1 MTSTP
6 TGPRRPPSPLR
17 RYAPFLV
24 VLFVAGVVVVAVAL
38 AGGGGDGGDGRDR
51 GPSGATAGAGPVIFS
66 EENKDRIDWGP
77 RCDTQ
82 RGRVALPLV
91 TALPCVKP
99 HTGDNGGATA
109 PGVTADAIKVV
120 VYQGDPSKNPL
131 QSALVR
137 SAGADV
143 DLATGKETALNY
155 IRLLERYHETYG
167 RRIDVEFFTGTGA
180 PNDEVTARADAR
192 AIADKRPF
200 AVLGGP
206 GQTPVFAEELA
217 ANKILCL
224 GGCALATPEKT
235 LRRYAPY
242 LWGNGPTPEQAST
255 LTTEMIANLLAGK
268 KARWAGSEAFRNR
281 TRVFGAVHY
290 DTPDGQQTEAFAFFR
305 RSLERK
311 GVKLA
316 ADIPFFLDIAR
327 GQENARTM
335 IAKLKSAGVTSVIYY
350 GDPLT
355 PSFLTQEATAQDYF
369 PEWIIGPNVFADTAV
384 FGRTYDQRQWRHAF
398 GVSLIAA
405 RGTQDTSSS
414 RNLYIWGYGE
424 PPPNNTYAVI
434 LGDIVPLFTGV
445 HLAGPTLTPQTFRDG
460 LFRAPPR
467 RGTPLIPSTSR
478 GRHGIWPGVD
488 LGGSDDAT
496 LIWWDPEAQG
506 EDEIGNTGKG
516 LYVFV
521 DGGKRYRPGEWP
533 KTDPGLFDR
542 SKGITIYE
550 EIPAEDRPP
559 RYPSPAQR

>member
-1 MTSTP
+1 MTGAAPS
-6 TGPRRPPSPLR
+6 PRRPPNALR

-24 VLFVAGVVVVAVAL
+24 VLLIAGIVVVAL
-38 AGGGGDGGDGRDR
+38 AVRGGNDGGEGGGRADGTA
-51 GPSGATAGAGPVIFS
+51 SAGAGPVIFS
-66 EENKDRIDWGP
+66 EDNKDEIDWGP
-77 RCDTQ
+77 RCDTE

-91 TALPCVKP
+91 NSLPCVKP
-99 HTGDNGGATA
+99 HTGDNGGATS
-109 PGVTADAIKVV
+109 PGVTGDAIKVV
-120 VYQGDPSKNPL
+120 VYQGDPRQNPL
-131 QSALVR
+131 QAALVR

-143 DLATGKETALNY
+143 DLETGKETALNY
-155 IRLLERYHETYG
+155 IRLLERYYETYG
-167 RRIDVEFFTGTGA
+167 RRIDVEFFVGTGA

-192 AIADKRPF
+192 AIADKQPF

-235 LRRYAPY
+235 LRRTAPF

-268 KARWAGSEAFRNR
+268 KARWAGSPAFRDR

-305 RSLERK
+305 RSLQRE
-311 GVKLA
+311 GVTLA

-327 GQENARTM
+327 AQENARTM
-335 IAKLKSAGVTSVIYY
+335 IAKLKDAGVTSVIYY

-355 PSFLTQEATAQDYF
+355 PKYLTEEATAQDYF

-405 RGTQDTSSS
+405 RGTQDTSQS

-434 LGDIVPLFTGV
+434 LGDIAPLFTGV
-445 HLAGPTLTPQTFRDG
+445 HLAGPNLTPETFQAG
-460 LFRAPPR
+460 LFRAPAR
-467 RGTPLIPSTSR
+467 RGTPLNPSVSR
-478 GRHGIWPGVD
+478 GRHGIWPGID
-488 LGGSDDAT
+488 RGGSDDAT
-496 LIWWDPEAQG
+496 LIWWDPEAEG
-506 EDEIGNTGKG
+506 ESEIGNQGKG

-521 DGGKRYRPGEWP
+521 NGGTRYRRGEWP

-542 SKGITIYE
+542 SKGVTIYE
-550 EIPAEDRPP
+550 EIPPEDRPP
-559 RYPSPAQR
+559 RYPPPSRR